1 MARDEPRLR
10 SDFSSFTVK
19 LRDGVTWSDGKPFT
33 ADDVVYTLE
42 MLIAN
47 GKGKKDLVQS
57 ASVADAV
64 KGVTKIDPLT
74 VKIDLTQ
81 PDPRFAF
88 SYLINYFD
96 IGLQWLPAHIWK
108 DVEDVAAFRFFDLA
122 EGLAGDDR
130 PLEGHALH
138 RQPDLHGPALATGGR
153 PRQVLRRCRPW
164 SASSP
169 SPAARATAWPS

>member
-1 MARDEPRLR
+1 M
-10 SDFSSFTVK
+10 K

-74 VKIDLTQ
+74 VRIDL
-81 PDPRFAF
+81 D
-88 SYLINYFD
+88 
-96 IGLQWLPAHIWK
+96 
-108 DVEDVAAFRFFDLA
+108 
-122 EGLAGDDR
+122 
-130 PLEGHALH
+130 
-138 RQPDLHGPALATGGR
+138 
-153 PRQVLRRCRPW
+153 
-164 SASSP
+164 
-169 SPAARATAWPS
+169 AARSALRLQVT